1 MSDIRK
7 MLDDCAPGYD
17 IRLARH
23 SEKWSLSDKS
33 LFLPKAG
40 RGRLEVGY
48 LIKVVSQLEIE
59 NRLPEEVFPGKL
71 AVPAVPAVPAKGR

>member
-1 MSDIRK
+1 MTAPRELRLSDIRK
-7 MLDDCAPGYD
+7 MMDECAPGYD

-33 LFLPKAG
+33 LFLPKAN

-48 LIKVVSQLEIE
+48 LIKVVSQLEIDKDCAT
-59 NRLPEEVFPGKL
+59 RHFPD
-71 AVPAVPAVPAKGR
+71 VTFR